1 MIPKNTTGQ
10 GDDQTIGCLIDQP
23 YFKKYKMIAAYLIKQ
38 KTLHADPKAIQQI
51 YFTGNLD

>member
-10 GDDQTIGCLIDQP
+10 GDDYTIGCLIDQP

-38 KTLHADPKAIQQI
+38 KTLHADPKAIQRI
-51 YFTGNLD
+51 YFTGDLD